1 MQGSLAPGVSIDD
14 AYQRKIDMKQLSK
27 KLALTGLSL
36 ALCSGAWAQQILKPT
51 DNCRD
56 HSAAD
61 IVTFADPVLE
71 NEVREALLI
80 GPQDALTCELAAG
93 LTTLDASGPGARR
106 SVSGSPEWQ
115 DPDHLFHDLSGIQNL
130 SGLTDLGLRNRGLSD
145 ISPLAGLTELIN
157 LNLHTN
163 WISDISPL
171 GGLTR
176 LVRLRIAENPLT
188 DISALSELTEL
199 RVLRMHR
206 HGDFI
211 GGQVSRTH
219 MGATGILFTNA
230 VTNISPLANL
240 TKLVDLNIHTQD
252 ISDLTPLSGLTSL
265 IELRLAANSFTD
277 LGPLRGLANLQ
288 YLELTGNDIT
298 DITPLSGLTSLMQLD
313 LRFNPGLTDIEA
325 LFENP
330 GIGAGDIVELRHTN
344 VSCADQAR
352 LSEKGVEVRTELFS
366 SCATATRQR

>member
-1 MQGSLAPGVSIDD
+1 MNH
-14 AYQRKIDMKQLSK
+14 LSE
-27 KLALTGLSL
+27 KLTLLVLSL
-36 ALCSGAWAQQILKPT
+36 ALGSGTCAQQILQPT
-51 DNCRD
+51 DHCRD
-56 HSAAD
+56 YTVSD

-71 NEVREALLI
+71 NAVRAALSLGPAEALSC
-80 GPQDALTCELAAG
+80 GRAAQLTR
-93 LTTLDASGPGARR
+93 LDASGPGARR

-115 DPDHLFHDLSGIQNL
+115 DTDHLFHDLSGIQNL
-130 SGLTDLGLRNRGLSD
+130 TGLTDLALRNRGLSD
-145 ISPLAGLTELIN
+145 ISPLAELIGLIN

-163 WISDISPL
+163 WITDISPL
-171 GGLTR
+171 RGLTR

-211 GGQVSRTH
+211 GGQVPRTH

-230 VTNISPLANL
+230 VTDISPLANL

-265 IELRLAANSFTD
+265 VELRLAGNSFTD
-277 LGPLRGLANLQ
+277 LSPLRGLASLE

-298 DITPLSGLTSLMQLD
+298 DISPLSGLTSLMQLD
-313 LRFNPGLTDIEA
+313 LRFNPDLTDIEA

-352 LSEKGVEVRTELFS
+352 LAEKGVEVRTELFS

>member
-1 MQGSLAPGVSIDD
+1 MKHFFRNLSLTA
-14 AYQRKIDMKQLSK
+14 
-27 KLALTGLSL
+27 LSL
-36 ALCSGAWAQQILKPT
+36 ALCSGAWGQQVLQPS

-56 HSAAD
+56 HTASD
-61 IVTFADPVLE
+61 IVTFADAVLE
-71 NEVREALLI
+71 SEVREALSR
-80 GPQDALTCELAAG
+80 GQQDTLSCGQVAQLTN
-93 LTTLDASGPGARR
+93 LDASGVGARR
-106 SVSGSPEWQ
+106 SVSGSPEWR
-115 DPDHLFHDLSGIQNL
+115 DPEHLFHDLSGIQNL
-130 SGLTDLGLRNRGLSD
+130 TGLTDLALRNRGLSD
-145 ISPLAGLTELIN
+145 ISPLAGLTDLIS

-171 GGLTR
+171 RGLTK

-211 GGQVSRTH
+211 GGQNPRTH
-219 MGATGILFTNA
+219 MGATGLLFTNA
-230 VTNISPLANL
+230 VTDISPLAKL
-240 TKLVDLNIHTQD
+240 TNLVDLNIHTQD

-277 LGPLRGLANLQ
+277 LSPLRGLATLQ

-298 DITPLSGLTSLMQLD
+298 DITPLSGLTNLMRLD
-313 LRFNPGLTDIEA
+313 LRFNPELGNIQA

-330 GIGAGDIVELRHTN
+330 GIGSGDIVELRHTN
-344 VSCADQAR
+344 VSCADQA
-352 LSEKGVEVRTELFS
+352 LLAEKGVEVRTELFS

>member
-1 MQGSLAPGVSIDD
+1 
-14 AYQRKIDMKQLSK
+14 MKQLSIC
-27 KLALTGLSL
+27 LSL
-36 ALCSGAWAQQILKPT
+36 LLVLGAETASAQQVLQPW

-56 HSAAD
+56 HAASD
-61 IVTFADPVLE
+61 IVTFADAVLE
-71 NEVREALLI
+71 EEVREALSL
-80 GPQDALTCELAAG
+80 GSGDALSCAQAAQ
-93 LTTLDASGPGARR
+93 LTTLDASGTGARR
-106 SVSGSPEWQ
+106 SVSGSPEWS
-115 DPDHLFHDLSGIQNL
+115 DPEHMFHDLSGMQNL
-130 SGLTDLGLRNRGLSD
+130 TGLTNLALRNRGLSD
-145 ISPLAGLTELIN
+145 ISPLAGLTELTD

-163 WISDISPL
+163 WITDISAL
-171 GGLTR
+171 RDMTQ

-211 GGQVSRTH
+211 GGQSPRTH
-219 MGATGILFTNA
+219 MGATGLLFTNA
-230 VTNISPLANL
+230 VTDISALAKL

-277 LGPLRGLANLQ
+277 LSPLRGLTTLE

-298 DITPLSGLTSLMQLD
+298 DITPLSGLINLMQLD
-313 LRFNPGLTDIEA
+313 LRFNPELSNIQA

-330 GIGAGDIVELRHTN
+330 GIGAGDVVELRHTN
-344 VSCADQAR
+344 VSCTDQAR
-352 LSEKGVEVRTELFS
+352 LAEKGVEVRTELFS
-366 SCATATRQR
+366 SCATANRQR

>member
-1 MQGSLAPGVSIDD
+1 
-14 AYQRKIDMKQLSK
+14 MKQLIQN
-27 KLALTGLSL
+27 LSL
-36 ALCSGAWAQQILKPT
+36 TALSVVLCSGAWAQQVLQST

-56 HSAAD
+56 HDASD
-61 IVTFADPVLE
+61 IVTFADAVLE
-71 NEVREALLI
+71 SKVRQALSLGAEDI
-80 GPQDALTCELAAG
+80 LSCSQAAQLTN
-93 LTTLDASGPGARR
+93 LDASGAGARR
-106 SVSGSPEWQ
+106 SVSGSPEWS
-115 DPDHLFHDLSGIQNL
+115 DPEHLFHDLSGIQNL
-130 SGLTDLGLRNRGLSD
+130 TGLTDLALRNRGLSD
-145 ISPLAGLTELIN
+145 ISPLAELTGLIN

-163 WISDISPL
+163 WITDISPL
-171 GGLTR
+171 RNLTK

-211 GGQVSRTH
+211 GGQNPRTH
-219 MGATGILFTNA
+219 MGATGLLFTNA
-230 VTNISPLANL
+230 VTDISPLANL
-240 TKLVDLNIHTQD
+240 SNLVDLNIHTQD

-277 LGPLRGLANLQ
+277 LSPLRGLTALQ

-298 DITPLSGLTSLMQLD
+298 DITPLSGLTNLMQLD
-313 LRFNPGLTDIEA
+313 LRFNPELSNIQA

-330 GIGAGDIVELRHTN
+330 GIGPGDIVELRHTN
-344 VSCADQAR
+344 VSCVDQAR
-352 LSEKGVEVRTELFS
+352 LAEKDVEVRTELFS

>member
-1 MQGSLAPGVSIDD
+1 MKPISISLSI
-14 AYQRKIDMKQLSK
+14 A
-27 KLALTGLSL
+27 ALSL
-36 ALCSGAWAQQILKPT
+36 VLCPGAWAQQVLQPA

-56 HSAAD
+56 HSASD
-61 IVTFADPVLE
+61 IVTFADAVLE
-71 NEVREALLI
+71 NEVREALSLE
-80 GPQDALTCELAAG
+80 PQDALSCEQVAQ
-93 LTTLDASGPGARR
+93 LTALDASGAGARR
-106 SVSGSPEWQ
+106 SVSGSPEWN
-115 DPDHLFHDLSGIQNL
+115 DPQHLFHDLSGIQNL
-130 SGLTDLGLRNRGLSD
+130 TGLTDLALRNRGLSD
-145 ISPLAGLTELIN
+145 ISPLAGLTGLIN

-163 WISDISPL
+163 WITDISPL
-171 GGLTR
+171 RGMTK

-211 GGQVSRTH
+211 GGQNPRSH
-219 MGATGILFTNA
+219 MGATGILFSNA
-230 VTNISPLANL
+230 VTDISPLAKL

-277 LGPLRGLANLQ
+277 LSPLRSLTSLQ

-298 DITPLSGLTSLMQLD
+298 DISPLSGLTNLMQLD
-313 LRFNPGLTDIEA
+313 LRFNPELSDIQA

-330 GIGAGDIVELRHTN
+330 GIGAGDIVELRHTS
-344 VSCADQAR
+344 VSCTDQAR
-352 LSEKGVEVRTELFS
+352 LAEKGVEVRTELFS
-366 SCATATRQR
+366 SCATANRQR

>member
-1 MQGSLAPGVSIDD
+1 MKHLS
-14 AYQRKIDMKQLSK
+14 RK
-27 KLALTGLSL
+27 LSL
-36 ALCSGAWAQQILKPT
+36 TALSLVLCSGAWAQQVLKPT
-51 DNCRD
+51 DDCRD
-56 HSAAD
+56 HAASD
-61 IVTFADPVLE
+61 FVTFADAVLE
-71 NEVREALLI
+71 SEVREALSI
-80 GPQDALTCELAAG
+80 GPQDALTCGLAAR
-93 LTTLDASGPGARR
+93 LTSLDASGAGARR
-106 SVSGSPEWQ
+106 SVSGSPEWN

-130 SGLTDLGLRNRGLSD
+130 TGLTDLALRNRGLSD
-145 ISPLAGLTELIN
+145 ISPLAGLTGLIN

-171 GGLTR
+171 RDLTK

-211 GGQVSRTH
+211 GGQNPRTH
-219 MGATGILFTNA
+219 MGATGLLFTNA
-230 VTNISPLANL
+230 VTDISPLAKL

-277 LGPLRGLANLQ
+277 LSPLRGLNTLE

-298 DITPLSGLTSLMQLD
+298 DITPLSGLTNLMQLD
-313 LRFNPGLTDIEA
+313 LRFNPELSNIQA

-344 VSCADQAR
+344 VSCTDQAR
-352 LSEKGVEVRTELFS
+352 LAEKGVEVRTELFS

>member
-1 MQGSLAPGVSIDD
+1 MRHLIKTISLTAFSLV
-14 AYQRKIDMKQLSK
+14 LSS
-27 KLALTGLSL
+27 A
-36 ALCSGAWAQQILKPT
+36 ACAQQSLRPG

-56 HSAAD
+56 FAATD
-61 IVTFADPVLE
+61 IVAFADAVLE
-71 NEVREALLI
+71 REVREALSL
-80 GPQDALTCELAAG
+80 GPQEPLSCGLVAG
-93 LTTLDASGPGARR
+93 LTALDASGAGARR

-115 DPDHLFHDLSGIQNL
+115 DPGHEFHDLSGIQNL
-130 SGLTDLGLRNRGLSD
+130 TGLTDLALRNRGLTD
-145 ISPLAGLTELIN
+145 IGPLAELTNLVN

-171 GGLTR
+171 RGLTK

-188 DISALSELTEL
+188 DISALSGLIEL

-211 GGQVSRTH
+211 GGQVARSYR
-219 MGATGILFTNA
+219 GATGLLFSNA
-230 VTNISPLANL
+230 VTDISPLANL

-265 IELRLAANSFTD
+265 EELRLAANSFTD
-277 LGPLRGLANLQ
+277 ISPLRGLNSLI

-298 DITPLSGLTSLMQLD
+298 DITPLSGLTNLMQLD
-313 LRFNPGLTDIEA
+313 LRFNPGLRDVQA
-325 LFENP
+325 LIENP
-330 GIGAGDIVELRHTN
+330 GIGAGDIVELRHTA

-352 LSEKGVEVRTELFS
+352 LAAKGVEVRTELFS